1 MEVNEEVLREK
12 ILQLVITNFDKPNTN
27 REDFEREVE
36 KIKTESEADSARRLQ
51 EFHEASERIRQSF
64 LKRRR

>member
-1 MEVNEEVLREK
+1 
-12 ILQLVITNFDKPNTN
+12 VITNFDKPNTS
-27 REDFEREVE
+27 RKDFEREVE
-36 KIKTESEADSARRLQ
+36 KMKTESEADSARRLQ